1 MKTHSFNGRKYKV
14 ELCEKLYGWCATKG
28 ELSENRIEIV
38 DGDTLS
44 ALDTAIHEA
53 MHACRIPVKYI
64 DDNKVGFDRLN
75 SKTMDIAR
83 FLWRL
88 GWRKNGNR

>member
-14 ELCEKLYGWCATKG
+14 EPCKKLYGWCSCKG
-28 ELSENRIEIV
+28 KLSENRIEIV
-38 DGDTLS
+38 DGKTLA

-53 MHACRIPVKYI
+53 MHACGIPIKYI
-64 DDNKVGFDRLN
+64 DDSKVVKGKLN

-88 GWRKNGNR
+88 GWRKNGAK